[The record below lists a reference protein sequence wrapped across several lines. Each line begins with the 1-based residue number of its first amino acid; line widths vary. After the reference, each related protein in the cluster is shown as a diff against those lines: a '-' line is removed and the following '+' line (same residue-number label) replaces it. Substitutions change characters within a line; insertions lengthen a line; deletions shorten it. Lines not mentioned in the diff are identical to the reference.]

1 MKTMRLR
8 DSALLPGL
16 SSSLLLSV
24 SSLSCSAPLPLP
36 LCDCLPSE
44 VVVMA
49 AIVEAVVLVSCTVE
63 RPMVTVVGVL
73 VADRE
78 YPCVCSSVS
87 TAPRN
92 PARRSSA
99 AEELRNFSIVSFEL
113 CCRVMRGGEELLH
126 NVYVDLGEPYL
137 HPHLSSS
144 HCSSSSSNSVDY
156 LSSPLYF
163 YLPSCPTR
171 VLTLYVT
178 CVMRA

>member
-1 MKTMRLR
+1 MKTMRLNQQR

-63 RPMVTVVGVL
+63 GPMVIVVGVL
-73 VADRE
+73 LVDRE
-78 YPCVCSSVS
+78 YLCVGSSVS
-87 TAPRN
+87 MAPRS
-92 PARRSSA
+92 PARRSRA

-113 CCRVMRGGEELLH
+113 CCRVMGVGTFMWIRA
-126 NVYVDLGEPYL
+126 
-137 HPHLSSS
+137 S
-144 HCSSSSSNSVDY
+144 HTSIHIF
-156 LSSPLYF
+156 SPPTV
-163 YLPSCPTR
+163 LPPPPTQFTISPPLCTSTSLP
-171 VLTLYVT
+171 VPPEYSHF
-178 CVMRA
+178 M